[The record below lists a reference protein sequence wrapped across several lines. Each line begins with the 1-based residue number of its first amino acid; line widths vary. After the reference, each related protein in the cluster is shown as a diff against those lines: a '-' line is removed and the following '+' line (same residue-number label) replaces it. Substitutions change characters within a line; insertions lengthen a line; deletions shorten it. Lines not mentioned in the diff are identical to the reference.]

1 MPKEAIP
8 PLIALLGVMLSIAV
22 SLLTS
27 RMVFKNE
34 ARKLILEAR
43 KAYDSKLVEARLN
56 AYPGLYLLIS
66 KFAKQI
72 RHEHISRNDIDS
84 FLREIDEWDSRNAIL
99 LSARTGHLCGRL
111 RESLEAWL
119 RADITTRPDV
129 STLQDLIQKIGI
141 LELALKSDLG
151 IFGVEDAGLDTK
163 VVDSYNEIWRK
174 YKDEASR

>member
-34 ARKLILEAR
+34 MRKLILEAR
-43 KAYDSKLVEARLN
+43 KAYDSKLLEARLN
-56 AYPGLYLLIS
+56 AYPALYLILS
-66 KFAKQI
+66 RFAKQS
-72 RHEHISRNDIDS
+72 RHEPISRDNMDS
-84 FLREIDEWDSRNAIL
+84 FLRDIDEWDSRNAIL
-99 LSARTGHLCGRL
+99 FSARTGHLCGSL

-119 RADITTRPDV
+119 VADVATRPGM

-151 IFGVEDAGLDTK
+151 IFGVEDSDLNTK
-163 VVDSYNEIWRK
+163 VADSYEEIWRK
-174 YKDEASR
+174 YKD